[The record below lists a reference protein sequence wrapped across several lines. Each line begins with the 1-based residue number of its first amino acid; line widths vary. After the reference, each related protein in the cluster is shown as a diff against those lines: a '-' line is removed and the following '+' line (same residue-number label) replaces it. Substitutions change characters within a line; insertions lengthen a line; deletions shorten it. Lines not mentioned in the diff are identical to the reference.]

1 MHVFVLFRVL
11 YLKGSPLCHGFFQFL
26 FHFVAFLVGLSVRFG
41 KKKKKSIFTLPR
53 VVTLMECY
61 LWGNIHC
68 GLDYL
73 KLSGW
78 NDMEKTLYLALCE
91 ERGGGEREVIYTV
104 KTDVSRGGNICWV

>member
-1 MHVFVLFRVL
+1 MPWILPISFSFCCIP
-11 YLKGSPLCHGFFQFL
+11 GWPLCK
-26 FHFVAFLVGLSVRFG
+26 VR
-41 KKKKKSIFTLPR
+41 KKKNKSIFTLPR

-104 KTDVSRGGNICWV
+104 KTDVSRGRNICWV